1 MGRLGTQILTTALL
15 VAPALAPQTQQPP
28 FYTVNVRLVRVLAT
42 VKDRAGK
49 LIGSLDKGDF
59 SIFDNGALQEIS
71 VFERLTEQPLSISVL
86 IDTSSLTAKDLS
98 YELESLNRFFRA
110 LLLSGNPD
118 DAAALYKFDYDVTQL
133 QGFTHRVS
141 VLEERLK
148 RVKGEGGTSL
158 YDALWWGARDLEY
171 RQGRHV
177 IVVVTDGGNTTSA
190 RDFHQALESAQL
202 ADAVIYPIL
211 VVPIT
216 NDAGRNR
223 GGENALTTLAA
234 GTGGRVFWPSVGPDL
249 DAAFSDILKEL
260 RTQYLLGYYPKNV
273 PLTKNR
279 FHTLEIKL
287 RRADLRAVARN
298 GYYGEFEH
306 R

>member
-1 MGRLGTQILTTALL
+1 MGRLSTQILTTALL
-15 VAPALAPQTQQPP
+15 AAPALALQTQQPP
-28 FYTVNVRLVRVLAT
+28 LFRVNVRLVRVLAT

-49 LIGSLDKGDF
+49 LVGSLDKSDF
-59 SIFDNGALQEIS
+59 SIYDNGALQEIS
-71 VFERLTEQPLSISVL
+71 VFERLTKQPLSISVL
-86 IDTSSLTAKDLS
+86 IDTSSSTAKDLG
-98 YELESLNRFFRA
+98 YEIESLNRFFKA
-110 LLLSGNPD
+110 LLRSGNPA
-118 DAAALYKFDYDVTQL
+118 DAAALYQFDYNVTQL

-141 VLEERLK
+141 VLEDRLK
-148 RVKGEGGTSL
+148 RVKGTGGTSL
-158 YDALWWGARDLEY
+158 YDALWWGARDLEL

-177 IVVVTDGGNTTSA
+177 IVVVTDGGNTTSV
-190 RDFHQALESAQL
+190 RDFHQALEGAQL

-216 NDAGRNR
+216 NDAGRNI
-223 GGENALTTLAA
+223 GGEHALATLAA
-234 GTGGRVFWPSVGPDL
+234 GTGGRVFWPSIGPAL
-249 DAAFSDILKEL
+249 DAAFSDILMEL

-279 FHTLEIKL
+279 FHSLEIRL
-287 RRADLRAVARN
+287 RRPDLRAMARN